1 MRLTNIF
8 IHHFVILIWSIK
20 WHSMYYYYSVFL
32 FCKNHVWQTLLLPI
46 LALYSI
52 CLEQVKN
59 AISCEICKTP
69 SQSKTKFWTSLI
81 NDSSTWSSFHN
92 TQVKSL
98 DRRLKMSPSLCM
110 LYWSK
115 QDSYKDSDNIISAS
129 LVIGINNAAP
139 PGKKLTPRLFPLFT
153 SALSIEIIGNWF
165 NISRISVMSHPLN
178 CLLKISHG

>member
-1 MRLTNIF
+1 MYKYLFYNMRLTNIF

-46 LALYSI
+46 LAIYST

-92 TQVKSL
+92 TQVKAL
-98 DRRLKMSPSLCM
+98 DRRLKMPPSLCM

-115 QDSYKDSDNIISAS
+115 QDSYKDSD
-129 LVIGINNAAP
+129 
-139 PGKKLTPRLFPLFT
+139 KHYF
-153 SALSIEIIGNWF
+153 
-165 NISRISVMSHPLN
+165 
-178 CLLKISHG
+178 C

>member
-92 TQVKSL
+92 TQVKAL
-98 DRRLKMSPSLCM
+98 DRRLRCHL
-110 LYWSK
+110 LYACSTDLNK
-115 QDSYKDSDNIISAS
+115 TVTRTVTNIISAS